1 MDETQLQETIKKL
14 GVASDE
20 RLAQILGIAAL
31 LSCMPE
37 TAKINVEDVQ
47 KVIQRMTHG
56 QQGLEQ
62 LHRMAAQIAITV
74 VNNAK
79 LGPDAPPPEG
89 GTQGGAPGGPA
100 GGAAPG
106 TTPEGNA

>member
-1 MDETQLQETIKKL
+1 MDETQMQETLKKL

-20 RLAQILGIAAL
+20 RLGQVLGIAAL
-31 LSCMPE
+31 LACMPE
-37 TAKINVEDVQ
+37 TAKVNVEDVQ
-47 KVIQRMTHG
+47 KVIQRMTQG

-79 LGPDAPPPEG
+79 LGPDAPAPEG
-89 GTQGGAPGGPA
+89 GAEGGPT
-100 GGAAPG
+100 GGPTGVDSGG
-106 TTPEGNA
+106 TPQGNA

>member
-1 MDETQLQETIKKL
+1 
-14 GVASDE
+14 
-20 RLAQILGIAAL
+20 
-31 LSCMPE
+31 MPE

-47 KVIQRMTHG
+47 KVIQRMTQG

-89 GTQGGAPGGPA
+89 GAGGPA
-100 GGAAPG
+100 GGPAGGMPG
-106 TTPEGNA
+106 GGEPQGNA